1 MPNIDPQSIRQFSVN
16 GQMVPEEGSRAVPLT
31 LDFSVTGVYSLDLYN
46 FIARNL
52 ISMVQ
57 AIFVDN
63 SLSAAPLLIN
73 MPNSGQNIIVP
84 PNAQAYLSVLAPN
97 PAKFNFISSGGVV
110 VPVTLLNY
118 PVTNC
123 VWKIS

>member
-1 MPNIDPQSIRQFSVN
+1 MSNIDYNQLRQFSVN
-16 GQMVPEEGSRAVPLT
+16 GQMVPPEGSRAVPIN
-31 LDFSVTGVYSLDLYN
+31 LDFTSNVTYSLDLQN

-63 SLSAAPLLIN
+63 SANASQLQIK
-73 MPNSGQNIIVP
+73 MPNSGQMLVVP
-84 PNAQAYLSVLAPN
+84 PNSQAYLAMLAPN
-97 PAKFNFISSGGVV
+97 PASFSFVSMGGVL
-110 VPVTLLNY
+110 VPILLLNF